1 MRGDLEAGVPM
12 LEDALARFPPTDP
25 PWLVVL
31 VINLRGH
38 AALLQHDLR
47 LATRMFA
54 EAITVARGLHH
65 GHVLLGALAG
75 LAGVAL
81 ARGQAERAARLLGAM
96 DAARATVGMR
106 RWDNWLH
113 AERITAETRAAL
125 PTVEFD
131 RAWAAG
137 RALPLDEAIT
147 EARAI
152 ADEVAIYIG
161 RLNSTHTESRPRA

>member
-1 MRGDLEAGVPM
+1 VAQAELADKLVIRGDLEAGVPM
-12 LEDALARFPPTDP
+12 LEDALARFPRTDP

-38 AALLQHDLR
+38 AALLEHDLR
-47 LATRMFA
+47 LATRMFT
-54 EAITVARGLHH
+54 EAITVARELHQAH
-65 GHVLLGALAG
+65 TLLGALAG
-75 LAGVAL
+75 LAGVVL

-96 DAARATVGMR
+96 AAARATVGMR

-125 PTVEFD
+125 PTAAFE

-147 EARAI
+147 EALAMTD
-152 ADEVAIYIG
+152 ATATDMDG
-161 RLNSTHTESRPRA
+161 